1 VGDFLK
7 QWRDLA
13 EVEGDNLAAFRAVTF
28 PTMRGFRWED
38 PEMMLLEGG
47 RAGFAQQSTALA
59 SEYGEEFPIV
69 PLVNVHR
76 VHPEVPDAGNHVT
89 QHGFNSAAN
98 GRICK
103 ASDRHAGSTRGGI

>member
-1 VGDFLK
+1 
-7 QWRDLA
+7 
-13 EVEGDNLAAFRAVTF
+13 
-28 PTMRGFRWED
+28 
-38 PEMMLLEGG
+38 MMLLEGG

-89 QHGFNSAAN
+89 QHGLDSAVN

-103 ASDRHAGSTRGGI
+103 ASDRYAGSTRGGIQASLRLVWRGAYYALVISIHEG